1 MFTPARSLKQW
12 IQQQLAKFHTASE
25 DEENKIS
32 EDLGLSSRLAKY
44 QNEHSTDLND
54 IASKQGKNHDKC

>member
-1 MFTPARSLKQW
+1 MFAPARSLKQW
-12 IQQQLAKFHTASE
+12 IHQQLAKFRMTSE

-32 EDLGLSSRLAKY
+32 EDLGLPSRLAKY
-44 QNEHSTDLND
+44 QNEQSTDLDD

>member
-1 MFTPARSLKQW
+1 MFAPARSLKQW
-12 IQQQLAKFHTASE
+12 IRQQLAKFHTTSE

-44 QNEHSTDLND
+44 QNEQSTDLND